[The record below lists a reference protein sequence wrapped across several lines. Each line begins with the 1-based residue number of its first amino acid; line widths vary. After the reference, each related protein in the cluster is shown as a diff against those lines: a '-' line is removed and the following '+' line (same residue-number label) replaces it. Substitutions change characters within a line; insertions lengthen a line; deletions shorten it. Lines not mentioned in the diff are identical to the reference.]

1 MWALR
6 ALMSAWYIHVRFYYY
21 ELSGAS
27 ILSPCLQCS
36 SKMTRAS
43 LALWDILHFSTVF
56 SMVDRLRNTAI
67 IDCNRNN
74 NQSDCNRNNNN
85 QSDSNRNNNNQ
96 SDCKR
101 NNNNQSVIETTTI
114 SLTVSVTG
122 TTTIS
127 LTVTET
133 TTIGLTLTETTTI
146 SLIVTETTTISL
158 TASVTEIT
166 TSDNQQG
173 LEDRDQ
179 RRGTCLHHLKWEGCS
194 CGPGHIYSV
203 LVFLSECPSQKIQL

>member
-1 MWALR
+1 MYHV
-6 ALMSAWYIHVRFYYY
+6 SAQGVDECMIYVHYYYY

-43 LALWDILHFSTVF
+43 LALCDILHFSTVF

-74 NQSDCNRNNNN
+74 NQSD
-85 QSDSNRNNNNQ
+85 SNRNNNNQ
-96 SDCKR
+96 SDCNRNNNNRSDCNR
-101 NNNNQSVIETTTI
+101 NNNNQSDCNRNNNNQCAIE
-114 SLTVSVTG
+114 

-133 TTIGLTLTETTTI
+133 TTISLTVTGTTTI
-146 SLIVTETTTISL
+146 SV
-158 TASVTEIT
+158 
-166 TSDNQQG
+166 Q
-173 LEDRDQ
+173 
-179 RRGTCLHHLKWEGCS
+179 
-194 CGPGHIYSV
+194 
-203 LVFLSECPSQKIQL
+203 